1 MKPPKVDPN
10 FEREKK
16 KKNSPHTSQTMQG
29 RPLVVT
35 LRKPSRLRP
44 SPGPVG
50 GRATWRPAGCRL
62 RKHKEYEAQRHGQRF
77 SENPNTRAADA
88 RRPGAYGRSGAP
100 GRAAP
105 RNTEGLPS
113 TRLGLSK

>member
-1 MKPPKVDPN
+1 MKPTKVDTN
-10 FEREKK
+10 FERKK
-16 KKNSPHTSQTMQG
+16 KKKKSPHTNQA

-62 RKHKEYEAQRHGQRF
+62 RKHKEYEAQRDGQRF
-77 SENPNTRAADA
+77 SENLNTRAAGA
-88 RRPGAYGRSGAP
+88 RRPGAYSRSGAP
-100 GRAAP
+100 GREVP
-105 RNTEGLPS
+105 WDTEGLPS

>member
-1 MKPPKVDPN
+1 
-10 FEREKK
+10 
-16 KKNSPHTSQTMQG
+16 MQG

-88 RRPGAYGRSGAP
+88 SLRQKRCPGEGGSP
-100 GRAAP
+100 EHGRASFHP
-105 RNTEGLPS
+105 PGTQ
-113 TRLGLSK
+113 